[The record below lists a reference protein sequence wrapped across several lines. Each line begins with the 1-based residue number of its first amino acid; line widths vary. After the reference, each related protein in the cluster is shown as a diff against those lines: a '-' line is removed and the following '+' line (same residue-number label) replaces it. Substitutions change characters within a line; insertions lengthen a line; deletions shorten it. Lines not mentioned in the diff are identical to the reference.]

1 MTATHAKARGR
12 RFPRLAALFGHD
24 DARPMRY
31 AVPVGMPGHE
41 TAMYFQPEPAPGK
54 PQWERAEPA
63 ASPVHMVGGEIT
75 AIMPCCGMRETQVPQ
90 TDYVTANPRLVTCR
104 TSAHDTMPDDRASMA
119 RSYVPEPRAILDI
132 FADIRDLPVLRDA
145 IRATTQRGCTECGTC
160 GRTVP
165 GWDWQERFA
174 AQLAHVAYGQDAR
187 SNGTGR
193 AAEPAQ
199 DEAVTEET
207 EQAA

>member
-1 MTATHAKARGR
+1 MNVTSLFRRRHGHGPAAGHAAANMRPPVFPGMDPALESPWVRAELARIDAEVR
-12 RFPRLAALFGHD
+12 AQQAAEAALLAETEQWGPLD
-24 DARPMRY
+24 RPDGLLMNEADLTDGRVAPAY
-31 AVPVGMPGHE
+31 IPG
-41 TAMYFQPEPAPGK
+41 PPA
-54 PQWERAEPA
+54 
-63 ASPVHMVGGEIT
+63 
-75 AIMPCCGMRETQVPQ
+75 
-90 TDYVTANPRLVTCR
+90 
-104 TSAHDTMPDDRASMA
+104 
-119 RSYVPEPRAILDI
+119 AILDI

-160 GRTVP
+160 GRAVP

-174 AQLAHVAYGQDAR
+174 AQLAHVASGQDAR

-199 DEAVTEET
+199 DEAVTAET

>member
-1 MTATHAKARGR
+1 MNVTSLFRRRHGHGPAAGHAAASMRPPV
-12 RFPRLAALFGHD
+12 FPGMDPALES
-24 DARPMRY
+24 PW
-31 AVPVGMPGHE
+31 V
-41 TAMYFQPEPAPGK
+41 
-54 PQWERAEPA
+54 RAELA
-63 ASPVHMVGGEIT
+63 RITAEASSPVHMVADADGIQ
-75 AIMPCCGMRETQVPQ
+75 PCCGLGETQVPQ

-174 AQLAHVAYGQDAR
+174 AQLAHVASGQDAR
-187 SNGTGR
+187 SNGTGQ

-199 DEAVTEET
+199 DEAVTAET